1 MIKPKIISRISN
13 AQGVRPQQI
22 EKDYII
28 TWLLWGIGKHQ
39 LLNKALIFKG
49 GTCLKKI
56 HIEEYRFSED
66 MDFTLNPELEAVF
79 SNDEIYKAFDELFLE
94 VKKVANINVFV
105 NESSK
110 DIHEQSGSLKF
121 YIDYV
126 GPLGGNGNHVKLDI
140 TRGEILE
147 FKVEKRNVFH
157 SYSDLE
163 EEESFTISSYGLE
176 EIVIEKMAALMGRT
190 VPRDLYDF
198 DYLTTIEGIELQDV
212 YFEFQRKVKNKNL
225 DYSNF
230 VRCINEKKNKFER
243 AWNDNL
249 IHQVKD
255 LPKFSDVWRNIG
267 KQFRRFEKNKV
278 EHVFISFS

>member
-1 MIKPKIISRISN
+1 MIKPKIISQISN

-66 MDFTLNPELEAVF
+66 MGFTLNPELETDF

-94 VKKVANINVFV
+94 VKKVANINAFV

-110 DIHEQSGSLKF
+110 DIHKKSGSLKF

-140 TRGEILE
+140 TRGERLE
-147 FKVEKRNVFH
+147 FEVEKRNVFN

-163 EEESFTISSYGLE
+163 EEENFTITSYGLE

-198 DYLTTIEGIELQDV
+198 DYLTTVEGIELQDV
-212 YFEFQRKVKNKNL
+212 YFEFQRKAKHKNL
-225 DYSNF
+225 DFSNF
-230 VRCINEKKNKFER
+230 VKCINDKKDKFER
-243 AWNDNL
+243 AWNENL
-249 IHQVKD
+249 AHQVKD
-255 LPKFSDVWRNIG
+255 LPKFSNVWRNIG
-267 KQFRRFEKNKV
+267 KQFRRFEKIK
-278 EHVFISFS
+278 